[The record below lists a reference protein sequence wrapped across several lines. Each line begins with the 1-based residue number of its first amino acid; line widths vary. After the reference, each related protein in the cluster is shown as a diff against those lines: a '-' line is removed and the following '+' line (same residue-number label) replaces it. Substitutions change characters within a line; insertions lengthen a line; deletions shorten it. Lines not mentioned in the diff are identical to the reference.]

1 MASSLIDLEQLKAQM
16 REIESST
23 RETPAEASVEEE
35 AAQAFKKI
43 LKLASI
49 KEQATEKLRTRLL
62 RDGYS
67 EAAVARALERAVAC
81 RIVDDERYA
90 ESFVRMRIAQGRGRR
105 GVERELEELAIRVPD
120 EEVWSEA
127 FERTGS
133 EDELGRALELLDRK
147 PPRSK
152 NLREG
157 AYRKLV
163 QKGYSSDIAASA
175 SRQWVESRCE
185 S

>member
-1 MASSLIDLEQLKAQM
+1 MASSLVDLEQLKAQM
-16 REIESST
+16 RELESS
-23 RETPAEASVEEE
+23 AVGIDADASVEEE
-35 AAQAFKKI
+35 AARAFKKI

-62 RDGYS
+62 RDGFS
-67 EAAVARALERAVAC
+67 EAAVENAVERAVAC

-105 GVERELEELAIRVPD
+105 GVERELEELAIRIPD
-120 EEVWSEA
+120 EEIWDEA
-127 FERTGS
+127 LERTGS
-133 EDELGRALELLDRK
+133 EDELGRALAFLERK

-175 SRQWVESRCE
+175 SRRWVESRC
-185 S
+185 

>member
-16 REIESST
+16 REIESPT
-23 RETPAEASVEEE
+23 QGTATEASIEEE
-35 AAQAFKKI
+35 AARAFKKI

-49 KEQATEKLRTRLL
+49 KEQATEKLRARLL
-62 RDGYS
+62 RDGFP
-67 EAAVARALERAVAC
+67 EAAVESALERAVAC

-105 GVERELEELAIRVPD
+105 GVERELEELAILVPD
-120 EEVWSEA
+120 EEVWNEA
-127 FERTGS
+127 LERTGS
-133 EDELGRALELLDRK
+133 EDELDRALALLERK

-163 QKGYSSDIAASA
+163 QKGYSADIAASA
-175 SRQWVESRCE
+175 SRKWVESRY
-185 S
+185 

>member
-1 MASSLIDLEQLKAQM
+1 M
-16 REIESST
+16 RRIESSAVGFD
-23 RETPAEASVEEE
+23 AEASIEEE
-35 AAQAFKKI
+35 AARAFKKI

-49 KEQATEKLRTRLL
+49 KEQATEKLRARLA
-62 RDGYS
+62 RDGFS
-67 EAAVARALERAVAC
+67 EAAVENAIERAVAC

-105 GVERELEELAIRVPD
+105 GVERELEELAIRIPD

-127 FERTGS
+127 LERAGS
-133 EDELGRALELLDRK
+133 EDELGRALALLERK

-152 NLREG
+152 NLRDG

-163 QKGYSSDIAASA
+163 QKGYSADVAASA
-175 SRQWVESRCE
+175 SRQWVESLC
-185 S
+185 